1 MKILFIG
8 NMKDIH
14 TPKWMRYF
22 TDVCKWEC
30 VPVHFES
37 FRAGLFLKKSIERT
51 VEIHDPDIIHA
62 HYAGAWGLIGALVK
76 PENTPFIIT
85 IHGSEVLLT
94 KGLKHKLVSYV
105 LRQADIVTTDSL
117 RVKVK
122 AEEMG
127 AKDVRLI
134 HFGVDTKKYVRNMEK
149 HKASLYKPPIV
160 VYRTGHGKVYDKKTM
175 IRAIEYVH
183 EFRPDI
189 QFLPLRGFDEAGMI
203 DAFSRAALYVSTAVS
218 DAGLASTTAEAM
230 SCSLPVI
237 ITDVGVNVNWVNHL
251 KGRDIDDQPQV
262 FLAGA
267 WEELGIKIIELLNN
281 ESLRRELGIL
291 NRRKIELFN
300 DYHCEME
307 KMKKIYEEVGNGREK

>member
-8 NMKDIH
+8 NMKDVH

-22 TDVCKWEC
+22 TDVCRWEC

-37 FRAGLFLKKSIERT
+37 FRGGLSLKKSIERT
-51 VEIHDPDIIHA
+51 IEIHNPDIIHA
-62 HYAGAWGLIGALVK
+62 HYAGAWGLIGALVRPK
-76 PENTPFIIT
+76 NTPFIVT

-94 KGLKHKLVSYV
+94 KGLKHKLVSWV
-105 LRQADIVTTDSL
+105 LRQADVVTTDSL
-117 RVKVK
+117 QVKVK
-122 AEEMG
+122 AQEMG

-134 HFGVDTKKYVRNMEK
+134 HFGVDTKKYVRDMK
-149 HKASLYKPPIV
+149 KYQTSLYRSPVV
-160 VYRTGHGKVYDKKTM
+160 VYRTGPGKVYDEKTM

-189 QFLPLRGFDEAGMI
+189 QFLPLRAFDEAGMI

-237 ITDVGVNVNWVNHL
+237 ITAVGVNSRWVTHNPRDFDYQL
-251 KGRDIDDQPQV
+251 FPKGDWHYLGDLIVDLLRDE
-262 FLAGA
+262 GA
-267 WEELGIKIIELLNN
+267 RKD
-281 ESLRRELGIL
+281 LGIL
-291 NRRKIELFN
+291 NRRRMEYVN
-300 DYHCEME
+300 NYHYEME